1 MKKLFKVIGF
11 VGMVVLL
18 QVVINQL
25 NKSAFKSQ
33 KQIIE
38 SKDIDPAVFFYTES
52 EQALKAEK
60 VIRKRIT
67 TRSEFFE

>member
-1 MKKLFKVIGF
+1 
-11 VGMVVLL
+11 MVVLL

-38 SKDIDPAVFFYTES
+38 SKDIDPSVFFYTES

-60 VIRKRIT
+60 VIRNRIT